1 MLQFITHRR
10 GPFDELSGARAV
22 LDGGCRWV
30 QLRMKDASPDEI
42 IATGRPLAQL
52 CRDFGATFIIDDHVA
67 LVGELGADGVH
78 LGKNDMPVAQARK
91 ILGSDRIIGATANTL
106 DDMLAAVEAGADYI
120 GLGPFRFTT
129 TKEKLSP
136 VLGLDGYRRIMSE
149 FRRSSDL
156 PVVAIGGITA
166 EDLVDIMA
174 TGVTGVAVSGALLS
188 ADNPAT
194 TTRHFLAKI
203 GLTTPNS

>member
-10 GPFDELSGARAV
+10 GQYDELSGARAV
-22 LDGGCRWV
+22 LEGGCRWV

-42 IATGRPLAQL
+42 IATGRPLARL
-52 CRDFGATFIIDDHVA
+52 CRDFDATFIIDDHVA
-67 LVGELGADGVH
+67 LVGELDADGVH

-91 ILGSDRIIGATANTL
+91 ILGSDKIIGATANTL

-194 TTRHFLAKI
+194 TTRHFLTTI